1 MPKGIYILVFQL
13 TAQEINTLKVILYQ
27 VNCNVTTLQ
36 FSENLWYIYSRFI
49 YKCTIVYI
57 LFSYLDKYMSL
68 STEQLL
74 ENTINIYSK
83 LTPPPLS
90 HENVLFRYYNLYD
103 GFLHW
108 YWLIYWVDNV
118 WPWSRESRLYCH
130 VFDKIYRSL

>member
-74 ENTINIYSK
+74 EC
-83 LTPPPLS
+83 LS
-90 HENVLFRYYNLYD
+90 LQIL
-103 GFLHW
+103 
-108 YWLIYWVDNV
+108 LIYIVNLLHLPFLTRMSFSDIIICTMDFCIGIDW
-118 WPWSRESRLYCH
+118 Y
-130 VFDKIYRSL
+130 IG